1 MRIRQ
6 GDRQDDEILA
16 RHHIALWK
24 SYGIQPEQMRTDA
37 LAIILDFITVGRRER
52 SLATFLACDEDDRV
66 IGSASSQLHR
76 VPYPEIMLPS
86 VRRFGYIWSVF
97 VEPAYRRQGIARQ
110 LMEQALAHLRAIGCT
125 TAVLHSSDAGEALYQ
140 QLGFRVVKEMRMG
153 LNEPLPEPADPPPD
167 PVLGMPPSG

>member
-1 MRIRQ
+1 MRIRH

-24 SYGIQPEQMRTDA
+24 SYGIPVEQMRADA
-37 LAIILDFITVGRRER
+37 LAIILDFIAVGRRER
-52 SLATFLACDEDDRV
+52 NLATFLACADDDRV
-66 IGSASSQLHR
+66 VGSASCQLHR

-86 VRRFGYIWSVF
+86 VRRFGYVWSVF

-110 LMEQALAHLRAIGCT
+110 LMEHALAHLRSIGCT

-153 LNEPLPEPADPPPD
+153 LNEPPPGPADPPPG
-167 PVLGMPPSG
+167 PASGMPAPG